1 MTKSATP
8 LPGRVFEIT
17 ALSNPR
23 IKAVR
28 ALVQKKNRDAE
39 DLFLAEGMKLIR
51 DAFESGW
58 KIDTLIYAAKMTANP
73 QLQAVAAKARVT
85 GTEILEVS
93 EKVLASIARR
103 DNPQMVLGVMRQQ
116 WSSAPSKGL
125 KPEAVWVALDR
136 VRDPGN
142 LGSIIRTADAAGAD
156 GIVLVGETTDP
167 FSIEAVRASMGSVF
181 NLALA
186 RMTLAEFLAW
196 RHQWPGL
203 VVGTHL
209 TGASDYRTID
219 YSTGPALLLMGNEQ
233 QGLPAD
239 LAEICDHLAVIPM
252 AGKADSLNLA
262 VATGVMLFQMAKK
275 PPPADNPDMTP

>member
-1 MTKSATP
+1 MTKATTP

-23 IKAVR
+23 IKTVR
-28 ALVQKKNRDAE
+28 SLAQKKNRDAE
-39 DLFLAEGMKLIR
+39 GLFLAEGMKLIR
-51 DAFESGW
+51 DAFENGW
-58 KIDTLIYAAKMTANP
+58 KIDTLIYAAKMTANV
-73 QLQAVAAKARVT
+73 QLQSIAAKARVT

-125 KPEAVWVALDR
+125 RQETVWVALDR

-142 LGSIIRTADAAGAD
+142 LGSIVRTADAAGAD

-167 FSIEAVRASMGSVF
+167 FSIEAVRASMGSIF

-186 RMTLAEFLAW
+186 RMTLNEFLAW
-196 RHQWPGL
+196 RHQWPGF

-209 TGASDYRTID
+209 TGASDYRAID
-219 YSTGPALLLMGNEQ
+219 YSTGPVLLLMGNEQ
-233 QGLPAD
+233 QGLPD
-239 LAEICDHLAVIPM
+239 ELAEICDHLAYIPM
-252 AGKADSLNLA
+252 AGKADSLNLS

-275 PPPADNPDMTP
+275 LPPADNPDMAS